1 MSLHRIAY
9 LVSQYPAY
17 SHTFILREIQQL
29 RQFDVA
35 IAVASINLPDRPL
48 AKLTDVE
55 RNEAEHT
62 FYIKSQGILKAAAAL
77 GKTLALNPR
86 GLLRGIKHAVK
97 LGGWDIK
104 RLLYH
109 VFYLAEALLV
119 GHWMRSQN
127 INHLHVH
134 FATPAASVGML
145 VKTVFGYS
153 FSFTVHGPDEFYD
166 AAGYNLPEKI
176 LAADFIFCISHYA
189 RSQVMKLSPVQ
200 AWPKLDV
207 CRLGVDP
214 QRFIPAPKPKQT
226 GSCNLL
232 CVGRLTPA
240 KGQAILL
247 ESVAQ
252 LQQQGIA
259 VTLTLVGM
267 GPDESS
273 LRQYADALGIGGL
286 VHFIGAVDQDHI
298 LDYYKAADMFV
309 LPSFAEG
316 LPVVLMEAM
325 SMEIPCI
332 TTAIT
337 GVPELIR
344 NGLDGLLVPASDSE
358 GLTQAILQLV
368 NDPALRRQ
376 LGRAGRLRVL
386 SDYDLY
392 KNTRHLFETLDRRI
406 DALSIA
412 EKV

>member
-1 MSLHRIAY
+1 MTQHCIAY

-17 SHTFILREIQQL
+17 SHTFILREVQQL
-29 RQFDVA
+29 RQFGVS
-35 IAVASINLPDRPL
+35 IAVASINLPDRPFEE
-48 AKLTDVE
+48 LTDIE

-62 FYIKSQGILKAAAAL
+62 FYIKSQGIVKAAVAL
-77 GKTLALNPR
+77 CKTLAHNQL
-86 GLLRGIKHAVK
+86 GLLRGLKHAVK

-109 VFYLAEALLV
+109 VFYLVEALLV
-119 GHWMRSQN
+119 GNWMRSES
-127 INHLHVH
+127 IKHLHVH

-200 AWPKLDV
+200 AWPKFDV

-214 QRFIPAPKPKQT
+214 QRFIPVPKPKQT
-226 GSCNLL
+226 GTCNLL

-252 LQQQGIA
+252 LQNQGIS

-267 GPDESS
+267 GPDEQS
-273 LRQYADALGIGGL
+273 LGQYAENLGISRQ
-286 VHFIGAVDQDHI
+286 VHFTGAVDQDHI

-325 SMEIPCI
+325 AMEIPCI

-337 GVPELIR
+337 GIPELIR
-344 NGLDGLLVPASDSE
+344 NGQEGLLVAASDRE
-358 GLTQAILQLV
+358 GLIQAIKQLV
-368 NDPALRRQ
+368 EDQVLRQQ
-376 LGRAGRLRVL
+376 LGKAGRLRVL
-386 SDYDLY
+386 SDFDLY
-392 KNTRHLFETLDRRI
+392 KNTRHLFEKLDQRI
-406 DALSIA
+406 EAL
-412 EKV
+412 